1 MNGTQS
7 LWFMLDAVGSGVYS
21 VSFGVSAIGLAVHIS
36 GMKINF
42 LLLSSFLC
50 FYSFSFVVSF

>member
-21 VSFGVSAIGLAVHIS
+21 VSFGVSAIGSAVHIS
-36 GMKINF
+36 GMKINYV
-42 LLLSSFLC
+42 LFLC